1 MSVSAS
7 GGASARRE
15 PAARLAPH
23 QPLAARV
30 NAAPCGRSGLVSF
43 VLPEVHAHDVVT
55 MADHHGIAL
64 RGGHHCNQP
73 LMRRFKVPST
83 ARASVYFYN
92 TLDEVDEMID
102 IVREAVLFFGDGDE

>member
-1 MSVSAS
+1 V
-7 GGASARRE
+7 
-15 PAARLAPH
+15 AAFTTKAAHPH
-23 QPLAARV
+23 DLVTFADER
-30 NAAPCGRSGLVSF
+30 GL
-43 VLPEVHAHDVVT
+43 
-55 MADHHGIAL
+55 AL

-102 IVREAVLFFGDGDE
+102 IVQEAVRFFGGLD